1 MKIFKVIMLVVV
13 LLCLAFFVQATDW
26 QLAARSLHNFGY
38 RFLYLILISGFAYL
52 LATIGWK
59 FCLGEDGK
67 KVKLTDLFI
76 IRHLGEM
83 LSIINP
89 ASVIGGEAFKVYL
102 LQQKGLE
109 NAKIIASVLVSRV
122 LMAVT
127 QLLLFFVTLFI
138 VGIPGNKFF
147 INPSTLQRPDWKVM
161 LLLISFSM
169 ILLYFIFSKRPKQK
183 LRQNKT
189 LAFLDKKLNIRH
201 IISEFKLFFQ
211 KDKKAVFF
219 SALFFTLHWIAGSME
234 IYFILKVLGVNT
246 SITSVLFVDMGIIIF
261 KSAGAFV
268 PGQIGVEEF
277 GNKVM
282 LDLIGVS
289 DMDIWF
295 TLSVLRRCRQ
305 LFWILFGLAIYLLYY
320 KKIKAI
326 PGTT

>member
-1 MKIFKVIMLVVV
+1 MKIFKVVILIIV
-13 LLCLAFFVQATDW
+13 LLCLGFFVQATDW
-26 QLAARSLHNFGY
+26 HLAAQSLQDFGY
-38 RFLYLILISGFAYL
+38 RFVYLILITGFAYL

-59 FCLGEDGK
+59 YCLGEDAK

-122 LMAVT
+122 LMAIT
-127 QLLLFFVTLFI
+127 QLLLFFATLFI
-138 VGIPGNKFF
+138 VGIPGDIFF
-147 INPSTLQRPDWKVM
+147 VRPAMLPNPDWEMMLFVISLSTL
-161 LLLISFSM
+161 
-169 ILLYFIFSKRPKQK
+169 LLYFIISKRPKKQ
-183 LRQNKT
+183 LRQNKIF
-189 LAFLDKKLNIRH
+189 AFLDKKLNIRH
-201 IISEFKLFFQ
+201 VFSEFKLFFQ

-320 KKIKAI
+320 KKIKAV
-326 PGTT
+326 PGIR